1 MAQVVDRPLP
11 FTPPSLPLMATSES
25 KASRAFNP
33 PVYLAYAPVE
43 PQLSYSSQPLSSG
56 HDSMMKGDLEGQS
69 PERSLRDEKIHEDE
83 QGVQTRKWSIR
94 WWKTTWSDIRKAKT
108 WPRVVYCAL
117 GILFF
122 GVWISVS
129 AVRERSLTYL
139 SPKEHANAKAWRRDG
154 PQGLQ
159 HQNQTGVTNGSFSE
173 LIPLKVLLQGSLV
186 NFNIEKRALTITWSG
201 LYLYDFNKDP
211 VVLGD
216 KFDDRSFW
224 FPMGIEIFRDIDS
237 GIETALYFDPVSNQ
251 NTSILTYRTDNE
263 TAKPIGVIGVHVW
276 DRFDTDIAFTQRY
289 QENAWFQPLLGYP
302 LDQWEG
308 IITLY
313 SYIPHALS
321 YSALG
326 KIIFVAN
333 DREISDLLYPSN
345 SAVIGLSGVVLVD
358 STLNW
363 RFTVQ
368 TENKCDLSNDD
379 LPMPD
384 SCHLVSGKKYLV
396 LSFHAYKTLKE
407 VTFIGKRP
415 PLLIFCAIAAV
426 VVNWTCAVFIFILTC
441 EAIVMRRSYMLQG
454 TDILSMC
461 FTALFALP
469 TIRALLPG
477 APSYGAIIDLVGIL
491 PCTLIV
497 ALCAVCVS
505 VAKLNMRDKSRKE
518 E

>member
-1 MAQVVDRPLP
+1 
-11 FTPPSLPLMATSES
+11 MATSES
-25 KASRAFNP
+25 KASRAFNR
-33 PVYLAYAPVE
+33 L
-43 PQLSYSSQPLSSG
+43 PLSPG
-56 HDSMMKGDLEGQS
+56 HDSEMKGDLEGQS
-69 PERSLRDEKIHEDE
+69 PERSLRDEKMREDD

-94 WWKTTWSDIRKAKT
+94 WWKTTWSGARKTKT

-122 GVWISVS
+122 GVWISVMMGLVDS
-129 AVRERSLTYL
+129 EVKHEQ
-139 SPKEHANAKAWRRDG
+139 ANAKAWRRDDSKG
-154 PQGLQ
+154 PQHGGDQ
-159 HQNQTGVTNGSFSE
+159 IGFTNGSVCGVILLQFPE
-173 LIPLKVLLQGSLV
+173 LISLKVLLQGSLV

-201 LYLYDFNKDP
+201 LYLYDPYKDP

-216 KFDDRSFW
+216 KFDEHSFW
-224 FPMGIEIFRDIDS
+224 YPKGVEIFRDIGSQLTDAWY
-237 GIETALYFDPVSNQ
+237 IDPVSSENI
-251 NTSILTYRTDNE
+251 TIPTYQTDNE
-263 TAKPIGVIGVHVW
+263 TAKPIGVVGAHVW
-276 DRFDTDIAFTQRY
+276 DSFDTDIVFTQRY
-289 QENAWFQPLLGYP
+289 QENAWVQPLLGYP
-302 LDQWEG
+302 LDEWEG
-308 IITLY
+308 IITVY
-313 SYIPHALS
+313 FYTPHALS
-321 YSALG
+321 CSAPG
-326 KIIFVAN
+326 KIVFVAN
-333 DREISDLLYPSN
+333 DREISDFLHPNN
-345 SAVIGLSGVVLVD
+345 SAVIGLPGVVLVD

-363 RFTVQ
+363 RFTLK
-368 TENKCDLSNDD
+368 TENKCELNQTTHWSDELS
-379 LPMPD
+379 MPD
-384 SCHLVSGKKYLV
+384 SCHL
-396 LSFHAYKTLKE
+396 E
-407 VTFIGKRP
+407 VTLIGQRP